1 MLLSEQNRFA
11 LTAKSTGA
19 RTLVELL
26 RSFTKKKKK
35 KKKKI
40 KRKSKSP
47 SVGLRGTPRLT
58 IFISVLKSSYKVNC
72 FLSAK

>member
-26 RSFTKKKKK
+26 RSLTKKKKK
-35 KKKKI
+35 KKE
-40 KRKSKSP
+40 RKSKSP

-58 IFISVLKSSYKVNC
+58 IFISVLKSSYKVNS

>member
-35 KKKKI
+35 KKKEK
-40 KRKSKSP
+40 KKKKKKKQKP
-47 SVGLRGTPRLT
+47 
-58 IFISVLKSSYKVNC
+58 
-72 FLSAK
+72 

>member
-35 KKKKI
+35 KKNEI
-40 KRKSKSP
+40 KSKSP